1 MKNQL
6 LRLYKDRQNDFK
18 SILGKFPNACL
29 NGPFLMSPDKIYTDQ
44 KRRLLIIG
52 KETNGW
58 PVEGEN
64 LDKQMKQY
72 GKFNVGLGYYSSPFW
87 SVTRK
92 LEELLGNKS
101 HSCAWSNL
109 SKFDLDC
116 GSPYG
121 EYEDAVST
129 VDDILK
135 EEIEIIDPLI
145 CIFFTGPSL
154 DDRIKDVFTDV
165 KFEKCGEWNERALS
179 KLVHPNLPTKTYR
192 VYHPNYLR
200 RAGFEDDF
208 LEFMSSI

>member
-1 MKNQL
+1 MKKEL
-6 LRLYKDRQNDFK
+6 LKLYKDRQSDFK
-18 SILGKFPNACL
+18 GILGKFPNISL
-29 NGPFLMSPDKIYTDQ
+29 NGPFLMSPDKIYRDQ
-44 KRRLLIIG
+44 KRPLLIIG

-58 PVEGEN
+58 PIESEN

-72 GKFNVGLGYYSSPFW
+72 EEFNVGSGYYSSPFW

-92 LEELLGNKS
+92 LEETLGNEPY
-101 HSCAWSNL
+101 SCAWSNL

-121 EYEDAVST
+121 EYEDAVSM

-135 EEIEIIDPLI
+135 EEIEIIKPLI

-154 DDRIKDVFTDV
+154 DNRIKDVFTGI
-165 KFEKCGEWNERALS
+165 KFEKCADWDERALS
-179 KLVHPNLPTKTYR
+179 KLVHPKLPAKTFR

-200 RAGFEDDF
+200 RAGFEAAF
-208 LEFMSSI
+208 LNYISSI